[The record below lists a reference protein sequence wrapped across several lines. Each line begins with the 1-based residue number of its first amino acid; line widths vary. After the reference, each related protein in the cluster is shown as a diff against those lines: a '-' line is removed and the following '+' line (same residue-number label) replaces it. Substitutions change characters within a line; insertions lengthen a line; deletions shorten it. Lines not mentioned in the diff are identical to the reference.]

1 MTSHEAVE
9 AVPIQLT
16 RMEGKFD
23 LVIQRLDDLVPRVNR
38 VEIVTAELEKT
49 TQRLDLEAVARDEKA
64 VALAYALKEAKEAQ
78 EAEVDKAWSPLQRLV
93 LFGGAISTAVAI
105 YQAITPR

>member
-1 MTSHEAVE
+1 MSDVAES
-9 AVPIQLT
+9 VPIQLT

-23 LVIQRLDDLVPRVNR
+23 LVISRLDDLVPRVTSVENR
-38 VEIVTAELEKT
+38 ASELEKI
-49 TQRLDLEAVARDEKA
+49 TQRLDLEAQARDEKA

-93 LFGGAISTAVAI
+93 LVAGAVSTAVAI
-105 YQAITPR
+105 YQAITPGT